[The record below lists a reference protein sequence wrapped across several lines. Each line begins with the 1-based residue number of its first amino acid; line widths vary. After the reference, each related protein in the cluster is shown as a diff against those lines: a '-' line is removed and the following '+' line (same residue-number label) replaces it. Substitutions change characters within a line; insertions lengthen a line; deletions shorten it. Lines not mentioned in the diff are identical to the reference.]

1 MKDWFEQLNQREQL
15 SVLVLGMVLVLYLLI
30 MLIWSPLDEMRDDM
44 ARQNRGVAG
53 SLKRVDAM
61 ASEVM
66 SLRQNGNAKA
76 PRRNLTA
83 LINRTTAEHK
93 LEVSRLQPNSRGEIQ
108 VRLEGAAFDDLL
120 AWFHQLEYDLSLLL
134 REISITQ
141 SGTSGR
147 VNATVRVGQAD

>member
-1 MKDWFEQLNQREQL
+1 VKDWFEQLNQREQL

-120 AWFHQLEYDLSLLL
+120 AWFHQLE
-134 REISITQ
+134 
-141 SGTSGR
+141 
-147 VNATVRVGQAD
+147 

>member
-30 MLIWSPLDEMRDDM
+30 MLIWSPLDDMRDDM

-61 ASEVM
+61 ASELM

-120 AWFHQLEYDLSLLL
+120 AWLHQLEYDLSLLL

>member
-1 MKDWFEQLNQREQL
+1 VKDWFEQLNQREQL